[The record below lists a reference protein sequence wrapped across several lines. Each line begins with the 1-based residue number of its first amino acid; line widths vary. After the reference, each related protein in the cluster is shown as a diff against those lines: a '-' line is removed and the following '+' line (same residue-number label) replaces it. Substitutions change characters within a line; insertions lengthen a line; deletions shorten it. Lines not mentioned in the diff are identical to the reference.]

1 MAGGGLTT
9 GAKAGIAVAIA
20 VLVVLVV
27 SLCICLHI
35 SYRNKRLNPYRKDKT
50 FETTY
55 PGQIPYAFQ
64 NNNSISGQGG
74 GDGRAPLLRDGSYMD
89 ASSRTGSSSPY
100 LSSPDMGGY
109 SPGGMERLQYSPGGM
124 ETLSPPA
131 QYDFKRPHSNSS
143 YLSPNFLSPTSP
155 NLESK
160 LEKER
165 WRESH
170 SIAGYYDN
178 QQVEAE
184 PRLSTGDKMVAEW
197 RRTEIENARERS
209 RSRSREPHPMADY
222 QMALPPFFPK
232 GFKDINGE
240 EEEERKRRSLRVEAE
255 KEKLLKSQVHEMDV
269 GDAERGRGHDR

>member
-1 MAGGGLTT
+1 MAGGGLTI

-35 SYRNKRLNPYRKDKT
+35 SYRNKRLKPYRKDKT
-50 FETTY
+50 FQTTY

-64 NNNSISGQGG
+64 NNNKGQVE
-74 GDGRAPLLRDGSYMD
+74 GRAPLLRDGSDMD
-89 ASSRTGSSSPY
+89 VSMRTGSSVSAQSSPY
-100 LSSPDMGGY
+100 LGSPNIGG
-109 SPGGMERLQYSPGGM
+109 YSPGGM
-124 ETLSPPA
+124 ETLSPPGRD
-131 QYDFKRPHSNSS
+131 DFKQTRSGGSNNG
-143 YLSPNFLSPTSP
+143 YLSPNFLSPASP

-170 SIAGYYDN
+170 SIAGYFEN
-178 QQVEAE
+178 QQAEAE

-197 RRTEIENARERS
+197 RKAEIENARERS

-240 EEEERKRRSLRVEAE
+240 GEEGKRRSLKAEAE
-255 KEKLLKSQVHEMDV
+255 RLLKPEIHEMDV
-269 GDAERGRGHDR
+269 GDAGRGRGHDR